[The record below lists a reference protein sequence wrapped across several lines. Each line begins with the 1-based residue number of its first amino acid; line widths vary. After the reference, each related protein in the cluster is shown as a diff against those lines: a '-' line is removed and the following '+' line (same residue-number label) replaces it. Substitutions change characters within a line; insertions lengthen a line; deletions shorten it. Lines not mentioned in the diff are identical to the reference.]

1 MTDMVLSLPMKLG
14 LVKTDEEFY
23 GENLA
28 KKDELRKEQFAKY
41 NPRGEG
47 KMSFDSKM
55 SFDEFLAYSMEH
67 TVRLGWP
74 KSYKVIMRKFVS
86 SVGFTL

>member
-1 MTDMVLSLPMKLG
+1 MTEYAFGTMCDKVITLPMKLG

-41 NPRGEG
+41 NLRGDG
-47 KMSFDSKM
+47 KM

-67 TVRLGWP
+67 IFKKL
-74 KSYKVIMRKFVS
+74 
-86 SVGFTL
+86 LLDD